1 MPQRI
6 AIAAPSGRDAA
17 VIAHVLDEAAIS
29 SRIETGLDGLV
40 DSLAAGKAGA
50 AIIAEEAFGLDGVA
64 KLSGCL
70 ARQPPW
76 SDIPVLLLARS
87 GQSRA
92 AHRIADELG
101 NVTILERPLHAL
113 ALASAAR
120 TALRA
125 RARQHDAA
133 DYIRE
138 IATVSERLRD
148 SERALLN
155 LNARLETRIADALAE
170 KRLLADIVEG
180 TDVFV
185 QVADM
190 EFRWLA
196 INRAAASEFERIFGI
211 RPMVG
216 QSMLDVLS
224 TKPEHR
230 SAVEAVWGRAISGQE
245 FTEVGEFGD
254 SDLDRRY
261 YEMKFNILRDPAGQ
275 QIGAYQFVTD
285 VTTRITGERQ
295 LAEANA
301 KMRQMAKIETLG
313 QLTGG
318 VAHDFN
324 NLLTPIVG
332 ALDILQRRHAESA
345 SSLRLISGAQQAADR
360 ATSLVQRLLAFARQQ
375 KLRTE
380 IVDLA
385 KLIDG
390 LRELLRQTLG
400 PGVTLLVDME
410 TGVPPV
416 RIDPAQLELALIN
429 LAVNARDA
437 MNDAGAL
444 TIAVASSLPPSDD
457 DSPPLSGDHVCL
469 SVTDTGP
476 GMDEDM
482 IEKAIEP
489 FFTTK
494 GVGKGTGLGLSMVH
508 GVVAQ
513 FGGNLRLLSPPGAG
527 LRAEIWLPLAKDA
540 DQDQADVSRTPDRR
554 ELPSLRVLLV
564 DDDDLVRSSLHET
577 LVEMGMDVTDAA
589 TAQEALASL
598 SQKTF
603 DLLLTD
609 LLMPGMRGDDL
620 VREACT
626 LYPHVGALLMTGYAG
641 TLYDRIDRATL
652 ISKPVKAPDLAAAI
666 LELHARG
673 SNGSAK
679 VVAGR

>member
-1 MPQRI
+1 
-6 AIAAPSGRDAA
+6 
-17 VIAHVLDEAAIS
+17 
-29 SRIETGLDGLV
+29 
-40 DSLAAGKAGA
+40 
-50 AIIAEEAFGLDGVA
+50 
-64 KLSGCL
+64 
-70 ARQPPW
+70 
-76 SDIPVLLLARS
+76 
-87 GQSRA
+87 
-92 AHRIADELG
+92 
-101 NVTILERPLHAL
+101 
-113 ALASAAR
+113 
-120 TALRA
+120 
-125 RARQHDAA
+125 
-133 DYIRE
+133 
-138 IATVSERLRD
+138 
-148 SERALLN
+148 
-155 LNARLETRIADALAE
+155 
-170 KRLLADIVEG
+170 
-180 TDVFV
+180 
-185 QVADM
+185 M

-230 SAVEAVWGRAISGQE
+230 SAVEAVWGRALGGEE

-254 SDLDRRY
+254 SELDRRY
-261 YEMKFNILRDPAGQ
+261 YEMKFNVLRDQTGR

-285 VTTRITGERQ
+285 VTTRVTGERQ

-332 ALDILQRRHAESA
+332 ALDILKRRHAENA

-380 IVDLA
+380 VVDLA
-385 KLIDG
+385 KLIDE

-400 PGVTLLVDME
+400 PGVSLEVDVE
-410 TGVPPV
+410 ASVPPV

-437 MNDAGAL
+437 MNDAGTL
-444 TIAVASSLPPSDD
+444 TIAVASLSSSDD
-457 DSPPLSGDHVCL
+457 HSPPLSGDHVCL

-476 GMDEDM
+476 GMDDDM

-513 FGGNLRLLSPPGAG
+513 FGGNLRLLSPPGEG
-527 LRAEIWLPLAKDA
+527 LRAEIWLPVAKDA
-540 DQDQADVSRTPDRR
+540 DQDQADVSRTPDRG